1 MGHMINA
8 IIAKENIIQNISERW
23 IYAKKNI
30 LPQGYA
36 LTYLNDN
43 LFDDIEEL
51 FNITDTG
58 KYPQFQRL
66 SDSVICFLMQ
76 ESKNTQILYMET
88 DYFGGY
94 GTQRGVLFENGNII
108 IKPTQGDGIINYL
121 LHQIGVY
128 TEPNKDE
135 FDSLQLFRFRHMD

>member
-23 IYAKKNI
+23 IYAEKNI

-51 FNITDTG
+51 FITPAT
-58 KYPQFQRL
+58 KYR
-66 SDSVICFLMQ
+66 
-76 ESKNTQILYMET
+76 
-88 DYFGGY
+88 
-94 GTQRGVLFENGNII
+94 
-108 IKPTQGDGIINYL
+108 
-121 LHQIGVY
+121 
-128 TEPNKDE
+128 
-135 FDSLQLFRFRHMD
+135 